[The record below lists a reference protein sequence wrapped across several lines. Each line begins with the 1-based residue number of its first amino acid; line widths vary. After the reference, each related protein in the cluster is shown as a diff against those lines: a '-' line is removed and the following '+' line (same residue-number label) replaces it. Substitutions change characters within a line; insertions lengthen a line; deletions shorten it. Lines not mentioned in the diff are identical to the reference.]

1 MSINT
6 IGFPFYVPNYIDYEN
21 VNYKHWPPTGV
32 AEVGISVFR
41 QKQESF
47 CILKV
52 STVMS
57 CTTWDVGGSFV
68 YAKKRFVTWMGFIG
82 YYFIYLLLDYC
93 HI

>member
-57 CTTWDVGGSFV
+57 CTT
-68 YAKKRFVTWMGFIG
+68 
-82 YYFIYLLLDYC
+82 
-93 HI
+93 